1 MPWVENAR
9 AYKVT
14 EKVILEIISEVISE
28 VISEIILEVILE
40 MPNFHEFETYGLL
53 KTEKQVRWARWIK

>member
-14 EKVILEIISEVISE
+14 EKVILEIILE
-28 VISEIILEVILE
+28 EIILEVILE

>member
-14 EKVILEIISEVISE
+14 EKVILEIILEVIL
-28 VISEIILEVILE
+28 EIILE